1 MMMAAS
7 IPTIIPITMPV
18 FLHTRIRVGDLDRT
32 IAWYRELGFECVR
45 RIPKSPQGNLLAFLQ
60 IPGSAHVLELC
71 HQPGYTLIVPED
83 LMHTAVGYPDL
94 IAKCDELDK
103 KGWKI
108 WPDDW
113 RRTFPAGRRMAFV
126 TDPDGYEVEL
136 LEQK

>member
-1 MMMAAS
+1 MIIPAS

-71 HQPGYTLIVPED
+71 HQPGYKLIVPED

-136 LEQK
+136 LEQN